1 MAVTNNLNLF
11 DIVDTGSTGV
21 YFSGGGGSPSLDS
34 DIVIAG
40 NSAFGRRV
48 TNTTNPGDGVGAL
61 PASAVDL
68 TDCHVGVW
76 VWVTQRGVL
85 NGGGVVYSSQ
95 TAKNQI
101 QNNYRIS
108 SYTALE
114 DYPSEGGWLRLWY
127 SPTTAAFVGPNTAG
141 TIDFTSIAFIGH
153 TAYFSATPGGNSPNV
168 WVDRIDFTKS
178 SEVAVI
184 VTGTESFSSVAATD
198 ANGTN
203 EWGVFRE
210 VNGIYNQYAPI
221 QFGTAAAATTINE
234 SNFTSA
240 LVERGDPTQS
250 WITHNL
256 DLGNAGTTIRY
267 ADATILNSTGLGIA
281 SLTPSFDVVGTS
293 GSFSAENLSLLAFRN
308 VTLTSSCVW
317 DGGTIEL
324 LNLEQGGAEIKNCTI
339 RTRNGIATASCNDA
353 TFGETSGIHDCTFVR
368 TGTLDHHAFAVTSSA
383 TLTNIRFSG
392 YTTGNNA
399 AIVNTSSNDVV
410 ITCNGTTDTAEV
422 TVTQQGIGGTITV
435 VGPDRNF
442 ELTGLKDGTEVRLIN
457 SSTNVEIAGVE
468 TIVSGSAVGGVINNG
483 SGTVTISGSANAA
496 TENVFNYAYQH
507 STDIP
512 IYAAILSAST
522 YEVIYLDSSLENRD
536 RSIPIQQQIDRN
548 FNDPA

>member
-1 MAVTNNLNLF
+1 MAITNNLNLF

-40 NSAFGRRV
+40 NNAFGRRV

-68 TDCHVGVW
+68 TNCHVGVW

-95 TAKNQI
+95 TSKNQI
-101 QNNYRIS
+101 QNNFRIN
-108 SYTALE
+108 SYTAVA
-114 DYPSEGGWLRLWY
+114 DYPAEGGWLRLWY
-127 SPTTAAFVGPNTAG
+127 DPSNGTFIGPNTSG

-184 VTGTESFSSVAATD
+184 VTGTESFSSFAATD
-198 ANGTN
+198 ANSTN
-203 EWGVFRE
+203 QWGVFRE

-240 LVERGDPTQS
+240 LIKSGGPAQS

-267 ADATILNSTGLGIA
+267 TDGTILNSTGTAAAALD
-281 SLTPSFDVVGTS
+281 PSFNVTGTS
-293 GSFSAENLSLLAFRN
+293 GSFSAENLSLLAFDN
-308 VTLTSSCVW
+308 VQLTSSCIW

-324 LNLEQGGAEIKNCTI
+324 RNLEQSGAEIKNCTV
-339 RTRNGIATASCNDA
+339 RTRNSTGVASCNDA
-353 TFGETSGIHDCTFVR
+353 TFGATSGIHDCTFIS
-368 TGTLDHHAFAVTSSA
+368 TGSLPHAAFEISSDI
-383 TLTNIRFSG
+383 TLTNMSFQG
-392 YTTGNNA
+392 YTAVNGEA
-399 AIVNTSSNDVV
+399 FVNTSTNNIT
-410 ITCNGTTDTAEV
+410 ITCNGTTDTAEITTRQV
-422 TVTQQGIGGTITV
+422 GIGGSITV
-435 VGPDRNF
+435 VGPNRNF
-442 ELTGLKDGTEVRLIN
+442 ELTGLKDGTEVRLIDSA
-457 SSTNVEIAGVE
+457 SSIEIAGCELVAGGKGFDD
-468 TIVSGSAVGGVINNG
+468 TIV
-483 SGTVTISGSANAA
+483 
-496 TENVFNYAYQH
+496 
-507 STDIP
+507 
-512 IYAAILSAST
+512 L
-522 YEVIYLDSSLENRD
+522 
-536 RSIPIQQQIDRN
+536 
-548 FNDPA
+548 

>member
-1 MAVTNNLNLF
+1 MAITNNLNLF
-11 DIVDTGSTGV
+11 DIVDTGTTGA
-21 YFSGGGGSPSLDS
+21 YFSGGGGSPGLESEV
-34 DIVIAG
+34 VIAG
-40 NSAFGRRV
+40 DFALGRRV
-48 TNTTNPGDGVGAL
+48 TDTTNPGNGVGAL

-85 NGGGVVYSSQ
+85 QGGGVVYSSQ
-95 TAKNQI
+95 TSKNQI

-108 SYTALE
+108 SYTALAN
-114 DYPSEGGWLRLWY
+114 YPAEGGWLRLWY
-127 SPTTAAFVGPNTAG
+127 DPTNATFIGPNTSG

-153 TAYFSATPGGNSPNV
+153 TAYFSSAPGGNAPNV
-168 WVDRIDFTKS
+168 WIDRIDFTKS
-178 SEVAVI
+178 SEAAVI
-184 VTGTESFSSVAATD
+184 VTGTESFSSFAATD

-221 QFGTAAAATTINE
+221 QFGTAATATTINE

-240 LVERGDPTQS
+240 LVESGGPDQA
-250 WITHNL
+250 WVTHNL

-267 ADATILNSTGLGIA
+267 ANGTILNSTGLAIA
-281 SLTPSFDVVGTS
+281 ALTPSFTVTGTS

-308 VTLTSSCVW
+308 VALTSTCVW

-324 LNLEQGGAEIKNCTI
+324 LDLTQGGAEIKNCTI
-339 RTRNGIATASCNDA
+339 RTRNSTGGASCNDA
-353 TFGETSGIHDCTFVR
+353 TFGTTSGIHDCTFVN
-368 TGTLDHHAFAVTSSA
+368 TGTLDHHAFAVTSSV
-383 TLTNIRFSG
+383 TLTNVRFSG

-422 TVTQQGIGGTITV
+422 TVVQDGIGGSITV

-442 ELTGLKDGTEVRLIN
+442 ELTGLKDRTEVRLVN
-457 SSTNVEIAGVE
+457 SATNTEIAGVE
-468 TIVSGSAVGGVINNG
+468 NVIGGVGSGINNG
-483 SGTVTISGSANAA
+483 GGTVTVSGTTDDN
-496 TENVFNYAYQH
+496 TFNYAYQH
-507 STDIP
+507 SSDIN
-512 IYAAILSAST
+512 IDAAILSSST
-522 YEVIYLDSSLENRD
+522 YQVIYLTSSLQD
-536 RSIPIQQQIDRN
+536 SDKSIPIQQRIDRN
-548 FNDPA
+548 SNL

>member
-1 MAVTNNLNLF
+1 MAITNNLNLF
-11 DIVDTGSTGV
+11 DIVDTGTTGA
-21 YFSGGGGSPSLDS
+21 YFSGGGGSPGLESEV
-34 DIVIAG
+34 VIAG
-40 NSAFGRRV
+40 DFALGRRV
-48 TNTTNPGDGVGAL
+48 TDTTNPGNGVGAL

-85 NGGGVVYSSQ
+85 QGGGVVYSSQ
-95 TAKNQI
+95 TSKNQI

-108 SYTALE
+108 SYTALAN
-114 DYPSEGGWLRLWY
+114 YPAEGGWLRLWY
-127 SPTTAAFVGPNTAG
+127 DPTNATFIGPNTSG

-153 TAYFSATPGGNSPNV
+153 TAYFSSAPGGNAPNV
-168 WVDRIDFTKS
+168 WIDRIDFTKS
-178 SEVAVI
+178 SEAAVI
-184 VTGTESFSSVAATD
+184 VTGTESFSSFAATD

-221 QFGTAAAATTINE
+221 QFGTAATATTINE

-240 LVERGDPTQS
+240 LVESGGPDQA
-250 WITHNL
+250 WVTHNL

-267 ADATILNSTGLGIA
+267 ANGTILNSTGLAIA
-281 SLTPSFDVVGTS
+281 ALTPSFTVTGTS

-308 VTLTSSCVW
+308 VALTSTCVW

-324 LNLEQGGAEIKNCTI
+324 LDLTQGGAEIKNCTI
-339 RTRNGIATASCNDA
+339 RTRNSTGGASCNDA
-353 TFGETSGIHDCTFVR
+353 TFGTTSGIHDCTFVNA
-368 TGTLDHHAFAVTSSA
+368 GTLDHHAFAVTSSV
-383 TLTNIRFSG
+383 TLTNVRFSG

-422 TVTQQGIGGTITV
+422 TVVQDGIGGSITV

-442 ELTGLKDGTEVRLIN
+442 ELTGLKDRTEVRLVN
-457 SSTNVEIAGVE
+457 SATNTEIAGVE
-468 TIVSGSAVGGVINNG
+468 NVIGGVGSGINNG
-483 SGTVTISGSANAA
+483 GGTVTVSGTTDDN
-496 TENVFNYAYQH
+496 TFNYAYQH
-507 STDIP
+507 SSDIN
-512 IYAAILSAST
+512 IDAAILSSST
-522 YEVIYLDSSLENRD
+522 YQVIYLTSSLQD
-536 RSIPIQQQIDRN
+536 SDKSIPIQQRIDRN
-548 FNDPA
+548 SNL